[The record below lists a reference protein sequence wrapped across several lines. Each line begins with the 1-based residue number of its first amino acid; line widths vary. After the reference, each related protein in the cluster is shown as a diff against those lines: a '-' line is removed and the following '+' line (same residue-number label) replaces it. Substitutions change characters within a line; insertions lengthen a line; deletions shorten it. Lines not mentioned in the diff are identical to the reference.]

1 VICKDRTARGRNRE
15 NVWMGVVLSFCVCT
29 VAGEMDALRQHILE
43 IREAPLTHLDVQT
56 TLHITDFGAVP
67 DDGNNDYK
75 AFAAAL
81 KEARKSPG
89 PVQIVFSPGVYHF
102 ASDLE
107 PLSYNDGAFHLLGV
121 NNLVI
126 EGSGAEIIINR
137 SHMSLVYAKNCT
149 NIIVRNFTVDYDPL
163 PFTQGTVEDVNAAE
177 NNFILKLDEG
187 YPDPS
192 QPPFTT
198 PGFASFGAV
207 MRPDGSGRLKE
218 NVPDHILVGERKNLG
233 DGRVRLA
240 LSDHKTAKILK
251 PGDRFVLN
259 CRAGAMARAFDTE
272 NITLQNVTAHAIPGC
287 FVQGANLSKV
297 NVIGCKAQRKDGR
310 LIVSGAD
317 GIHVQAARVGPWVE
331 NCDFEGLSDDC
342 FVIYNIPNYILEQ
355 PEPDRVRVSFQERI
369 RVGDR
374 LLFFNPRKGEVIRI
388 VTALSV
394 DSSGV
399 KLSAP
404 VDGLMIKPEDGRV
417 LPAPMGNVNDHG
429 WKDLDHIYNLD
440 TAGDYFVVRN
450 NYFHAGRRYGI
461 FIMASHGL
469 VERNRI
475 ERLSGT
481 ALAVFNIPHFPGG
494 FWSRNTIISHNTIE
508 DCGDHNYRTPVR
520 ISGFRWGWDRLQPP
534 FHKNLFFVSN
544 RISGDRLP
552 LLELASIETMEL
564 TGNTFISGIPGGPL
578 ITGTRSANL
587 IFESNEYISS
597 RGEAM
602 PYSSAVQMDSSV
614 VEKK

>member
-1 VICKDRTARGRNRE
+1 MICRKRTDRSR
-15 NVWMGVVLSFCVCT
+15 MGVSVGTGVLLVFCAHT
-29 VAGEMDALRQHILE
+29 FAGEMDKLRQHILE
-43 IREAPLTHLDVQT
+43 TREPPLTHLDVRT
-56 TLHITDFGAVP
+56 TLYMTDFGAVP

-75 AFAAAL
+75 AFVAAL

-107 PLSYNDGAFHLLGV
+107 PLSYNDGAFHLLNV
-121 NNLVI
+121 SNLVI
-126 EGSGAEIIINR
+126 DGSGAEIMINR

-149 NIIVRNFTVDYDPL
+149 NVIVRNFTVDYDPL
-163 PFTQGTVEDVNAAE
+163 PFTQGTVESVHTTE
-177 NNFILKLDEG
+177 NFLVLKLDEG

-198 PGFASFGAV
+198 PAFASFGAV

-218 NVPDHILVGERKNLG
+218 NVPDHILVGERENLG

-240 LSDHKTAKILK
+240 LSDNKTAKILK
-251 PGDRFVLN
+251 TGDRFVLN

-272 NITLQNVTAHAIPGC
+272 NITLQNITAHAIPGC

-297 NVIGCKAQRKDGR
+297 NVLGCKAQRKDDR

-342 FVIYNIPNYILEQ
+342 FVAYNIPNFILEQ
-355 PEPDRVRVSFQERI
+355 PEPDRVKVSFQERI
-369 RVGDR
+369 REGDR

-388 VTALSV
+388 VTAVSV

-399 KLSAP
+399 KLSDP
-404 VDGLMIKPEDGRV
+404 VDGLLIKPEDGTI
-417 LPAPMGNVNDHG
+417 LPPPKGNVGDHG
-429 WKDLDHIYNLD
+429 WKELDHIYNLN

-450 NYFHAGRRYGI
+450 NYFHDGRRYGI

-475 ERLSGT
+475 EGLSGT
-481 ALAVFNIPHFPGG
+481 ALAVFNIPYFPGG
-494 FWSRNTIISHNTIE
+494 FWSRNTIISHNAIK

-520 ISGFRWGWDRLQPP
+520 ICGFRWGWNHLPPP
-534 FHKNLFFVSN
+534 FHKNIFFVNN

-552 LLELASIETMEL
+552 LVELASIETMEL
-564 TGNTFISGIPGGPL
+564 TGNTFISGIPGSPL
-578 ITGTRSANL
+578 ITATHSANL
-587 IFESNEYISS
+587 VFESNEYISP